1 MILTALCLG
10 AAVGL
15 ILALTGA
22 GGGILAVPA
31 LTLGL
36 GWSMVQAS
44 PVALLT
50 VASAAG
56 VGMIGGLLKG
66 YVRVRAALLIS
77 ATGIIAAPFGQR
89 LAHFLPESWL
99 IGLFSAVMLIVAVRM
114 YLKSRP
120 PADGNASTVRS
131 RSKTCVINTQT
142 GRINWSITSFLK
154 LSLIGVLSGTA
165 TGLLG
170 VGGGFI
176 VVPALLRCSNISM
189 NGIISTSLLVITL
202 ISGGA
207 VIAAFTAGHLALSQT
222 AMLFIASAIGGMLL
236 GRQFAEIIPAT
247 RLQQAFSL
255 LVLGVAITLLYRIT
269 F

>member
-1 MILTALCLG
+1 MMLLALSLG
-10 AAVGL
+10 ALVGL
-15 ILALTGA
+15 ILATTGA

-77 ATGIIAAPFGQR
+77 ATGIVAAPFGQR
-89 LAHFLPESWL
+89 LAHILPESWL
-99 IGLFSAVMLIVAVRM
+99 IGLFAGVMLIVAVRM
-114 YLKSRP
+114 FLKARLP
-120 PADGNASTVRS
+120 TDANASTARI

-142 GRINWSITSFLK
+142 GRIDWSITSFLK
-154 LSLIGVLSGTA
+154 LCLIGIISGTA

-189 NGIISTSLLVITL
+189 NGIIATSLLVITL
-202 ISGGA
+202 ISSGA
-207 VIAAFTAGHLALSQT
+207 VIAAYTAGHLAFSQT
-222 AMLFIASAIGGMLL
+222 AMLFIAGAVGGMLL
-236 GRQFAEIIPAT
+236 GRQFAEKIPAA
-247 RLQQAFSL
+247 RLQQAFSI
-255 LVLGVAITLLYRIT
+255 LVLGVAIALLYRIT